1 MGAKAL
7 HAISVIVKVIM
18 DCHRF
23 NETESFQTRE
33 QIQKA
38 VEAGVN
44 ALNLVCA
51 GSLRIAANLD
61 RDHDNGFRYTDISIY
76 FSGYISL
83 SLKIILPK

>member
-7 HAISVIVKVIM
+7 YAISVVVKVIT
-18 DCHRF
+18 DCQRF
-23 NETESFQTRE
+23 NETWSFQTRE

-44 ALNLVCA
+44 ALNLVCD
-51 GSLRIAANLD
+51 GSLRIAANFD
-61 RDHDNGFRYTDISIY
+61 RDPDNGFRYTDVTINL
-76 FSGYISL
+76 SGYISL